1 MVLTEKGFQRPT
13 YDDLLA
19 AQVAR
24 AKKLFG
30 EDIDTS
36 GQSILGKFIR
46 INVSDLAECYEL
58 LEDIYYSRFPN
69 SARGQSLDRLC
80 TFAGVVRD
88 PATAARIKVMI
99 YGTVG
104 AVVPAAFAIS
114 GGGHVFYVDMDYVV
128 GTDGTVECLAVCAE
142 TGDAGNLIPGTA
154 LIIENPDPDLERVE
168 FVGIDTYGQERE
180 DDTSLRI
187 RFGLSVAGA
196 GSASVDA
203 LRGALSRVALVD
215 GVAVVENDTEETVD
229 GRPPHSF
236 ECYVLAP
243 ESQDQLIAEAIFSKK
258 PLGIKSVGQVEV
270 EVLDE
275 GNKPHTVRFS
285 RTIKRII
292 HLQARILTNQFFENT
307 GVGQIKASL
316 LEYINNLAN
325 GDCVYLT
332 SLFGYIH
339 KVHGVVNVQELLISI
354 DNGAFAARD
363 IVIGDYEVARSEEED
378 IEIEV
383 TG

>member
-13 YDDLLA
+13 YDDLLS
-19 AQVAR
+19 AQIAR
-24 AKKLFG
+24 AKELFG

-36 GQSILGKFIR
+36 GPSILGKFIR

-58 LEDIYYSRFPN
+58 LENIYYARFPN
-69 SARGQSLDRLC
+69 SACGQSLDRLC

-88 PATAARIKVMI
+88 PATAARIKVKV

-104 AVVPAAFAIS
+104 AVVPAAFAVS
-114 GGGHVFYVDMDYVV
+114 GDGVMFYVDMDYTV
-128 GTDGTVECLAVCAE
+128 GTEGYVECLANCE
-142 TGDAGNLIPGTA
+142 RTGKAGNLIPGTE
-154 LIIENPDPDLERVE
+154 LMIVNPDPDLEWVE
-168 FVGIDTYGQERE
+168 FIGIETYGQERE

-215 GVAVVENDTEETVD
+215 GVAVVENDTEETVN

-243 ESQDQLIAEAIFSKK
+243 ESQDPLIAEAIFSKK

-270 EVLDE
+270 QVLDE
-275 GNKPHTVRFS
+275 GNKPHIVRFS
-285 RTIKRII
+285 RTIKRMI
-292 HLQARILTNQFFENT
+292 HVKARILTDQFFENT
-307 GVGQIKASL
+307 GVEQIKASL

-325 GDCVYLT
+325 GDSVYLT
-332 SLFGYIH
+332 SLYGYIH
-339 KVHGVVNVQELLISI
+339 KIHGVVNVQELLISS
-354 DNGAFAARD
+354 DGGALAASN
-363 IVIGDYEVARSEEED
+363 IVIGDYEVARAGEED

-383 TG
+383 VG

>member
-88 PATAARIKVMI
+88 PATAARIKVRI
-99 YGTVG
+99 YGNVG

-114 GGGHVFYVDMDYVV
+114 GGSLVFYVDVDYVV
-128 GTDGTVECLAVCAE
+128 GADGNVECLAICAE
-142 TGDAGNLIPGTA
+142 TGDAGNLIPGTV
-154 LIIENPDPDLERVE
+154 LMIENPDPDLERVE
-168 FVGIDTYGQERE
+168 FVEIDTRGQERE

-285 RTIKRII
+285 RTIKQIVHI
-292 HLQARILTNQFFENT
+292 QARILANQFFENT

-332 SLFGYIH
+332 SLYGYIH

-383 TG
+383 VR

>member
-1 MVLTEKGFQRPT
+1 MVLTEKGFQKPT

-88 PATAARIKVMI
+88 PATAARIKVRI
-99 YGTVG
+99 YGNVG
-104 AVVPAAFAIS
+104 AVVPSAFAIS

-128 GTDGTVECLAVCAE
+128 GADGTVECNADCSEPGVY
-142 TGDAGNLIPGTA
+142 GNLTVETV
-154 LIIENPDPDLERVE
+154 LIIINPDPDLEKAE
-168 FVGIDTYGQERE
+168 LVGIIQYGQERE
-180 DDTSLRI
+180 GDTSLRI
-187 RFGLSVAGA
+187 RFRESIA
-196 GSASVDA
+196 GSGSATIDA
-203 LRGALSRVALVD
+203 IRGAISRVALVD
-215 GVAVVENDTEETVD
+215 GVAIVENDTEQTID

-243 ESQDQLIAEAIFSKK
+243 ESQDQMVGEAIFCKK
-258 PLGIKSVGQVEV
+258 PLGIKSVGDVEV
-270 EVLDE
+270 QVLDE
-275 GNKPHTVRFS
+275 GNKPHFVRFS
-285 RTIKRII
+285 RTIKQMVHIR
-292 HLQARILTNQFFENT
+292 ARILANQFFET
-307 GVGQIKASL
+307 SGIDQIKNSL

-325 GDCVYLT
+325 GESVYLS
-332 SLFGYIH
+332 SLYGYIH
-339 KVHGVVNVQELLISI
+339 GVHGVVNVQELLISG
-354 DNGAFAARD
+354 DGKTFLANN
-363 IVIGDYEVARSEEED
+363 IVVEDYEVARSSAEY

-383 TG
+383 VT